1 MKVLQK
7 KRIILASSSPRRR
20 DILKDMGLDFE
31 VVVGNADESQ
41 VTARS
46 AKELVKRLS
55 TVKVMACFVAMQA
68 TDETNAQSV
77 KTSDKSAENIDL
89 ARAYTESVDAECKL
103 QNDDFIGNLC
113 NDEEAVVAKYAN
125 IAVIGA
131 DTVVARKN
139 KIYGK
144 PLTRDKAIEMIGE
157 LNGKWHSV
165 YTGVTVL
172 ALGVYKTFCV
182 KSRVKFKSLS
192 KAEIEKYVD
201 ECQPLDKAGAYGI
214 QDKRIVE
221 KYKGSYTNIVG
232 LPKEKLAKVLERV
245 GVIDECN

>member
-1 MKVLQK
+1 MEPLQK

-20 DILKDMGLDFE
+20 DILNDMGLNFE
-31 VVVGNADESQ
+31 VIVGDADESQ

-55 TVKVMACFVAMQA
+55 AVKVMACFVAMQESKND
-68 TDETNAQSV
+68 TAQNS
-77 KTSDKSAENIDL
+77 K
-89 ARAYTESVDAECKL
+89 YECKL
-103 QNDDFIGNLC
+103 QNKDFIAKLY
-113 NDEEAVVAKYAN
+113 NDEDAVVAKYAD

-139 KIYGK
+139 KVYGK
-144 PLTRDKAIEMIGE
+144 PYTREKAIEMIGE

-172 ALGVYKTFCV
+172 TYGVCKTFCV
-182 KSRVKFKSLS
+182 RSRVKFKSLD
-192 KAEIEKYVD
+192 EEDIERYVD
-201 ECQPLDKAGAYGI
+201 ECQPFDKAGAYGI

-232 LPKEKLAKVLERV
+232 LPKEKLAEVLKRA
-245 GVIDECN
+245 GVIDERN

>member
-1 MKVLQK
+1 MKILQK

-31 VVVGNADESQ
+31 VIVGSADESQ

-55 TVKVMACFVAMQA
+55 TVKVMACFVAMQESQND
-68 TDETNAQSV
+68 TAQNPN
-77 KTSDKSAENIDL
+77 D
-89 ARAYTESVDAECKL
+89 ECKS
-103 QNDDFIGNLC
+103 QNEDFIGNLY
-113 NDEEAVVAKYAN
+113 NYEDAVVAKCSD

-144 PLTRDKAIEMIGE
+144 PYTRDKAIEMIGE

-172 ALGVYKTFCV
+172 ALGAYKTFCV
-182 KSRVKFKSLS
+182 RSRVKFKSLDEE
-192 KAEIEKYVD
+192 EIKRYVD
-201 ECQPLDKAGAYGI
+201 ECQPFDKAGAYGI

-232 LPKEKLAKVLERV
+232 LPKEKLAEVLKRV
-245 GVIDECN
+245 GVIDERN

>member
-1 MKVLQK
+1 MKASQK

-20 DILKDMGLDFE
+20 DILNDMGLDFE
-31 VVVGNADESQ
+31 VIVGDADESQ

-55 TVKVMACFVAMQA
+55 AVKVMACFVAMQ
-68 TDETNAQSV
+68 
-77 KTSDKSAENIDL
+77 
-89 ARAYTESVDAECKL
+89 ES
-103 QNDDFIGNLC
+103 QNDTAQNSNDESESQNEDFIVKLYSNE
-113 NDEEAVVAKYAN
+113 DAVVAKYAD

-139 KIYGK
+139 KVYGK
-144 PLTRDKAIEMIGE
+144 PYTRDKAIEMIGE

-172 ALGVYKTFCV
+172 TYGVCKTFCV
-182 KSRVKFKSLS
+182 RSRVKFKFLDEE
-192 KAEIEKYVD
+192 EIERYVD
-201 ECQPLDKAGAYGI
+201 ECQPFDKAGAYGI

-232 LPKEKLAKVLERV
+232 LPKEKLAEVLKRA
-245 GVIDECN
+245 GVIDERS

>member
-1 MKVLQK
+1 MNTLQK
-7 KRIILASSSPRRR
+7 KRIILASSSPRRH

-31 VVVGNADESQ
+31 VIVGNADESQ
-41 VTARS
+41 VTARN
-46 AKELVKRLS
+46 AKELVKCLS

-68 TDETNAQSV
+68 TDETAIESSC
-77 KTSDKSAENIDL
+77 TTDKSAENINLDT
-89 ARAYTESVDAECKL
+89 AYTENADNECNL
-103 QNDDFIGNLC
+103 QNDDFIDAFER
-113 NDEEAVVAKYAN
+113 DEALIAEKYAN
-125 IAVIGA
+125 IAIIGA

-144 PLTRDKAIEMIGE
+144 PKTRDNAIEMIGE

-172 ALGVYKTFCV
+172 TYGAIKTFCV

-192 KAEIEKYVD
+192 NDEIKSYVD

>member
-1 MKVLQK
+1 MKTSQK

-31 VVVGNADESQ
+31 VIVGNADESQ
-41 VTARS
+41 VTAKS

-55 TVKVMACFVAMQA
+55 AIKVMACFVAMQESQDDIA
-68 TDETNAQSV
+68 QNPNDEG
-77 KTSDKSAENIDL
+77 KS
-89 ARAYTESVDAECKL
+89 
-103 QNDDFIGNLC
+103 QNNDFIGNLY
-113 NDEEAVVAKYAN
+113 NDEDAVVAKYAD

-139 KIYGK
+139 KIFGK
-144 PLTRDKAIEMIGE
+144 PYTREKAIEMIGE
-157 LNGKWHSV
+157 LNSKWHSV

-172 ALGVYKTFCV
+172 AYGVCKTFCV
-182 KSRVKFKSLS
+182 RSRVKFKSLS
-192 KAEIEKYVD
+192 KAEIESYVD
-201 ECQPLDKAGAYGI
+201 ECNPLDKAGAYGI

-232 LPKEKLAKVLERV
+232 LPKEKLAKVLKRV
-245 GVIDECN
+245 GVIDERN